1 MKPALFLDR
10 DGVVIYDS
18 GYAKDAD
25 QVRLMPGITDLIQ
38 RAQKKSWKVVI
49 VTNQSGLGRGWI
61 SLSQYQAVS
70 ERMLELLSAQQIL
83 IDGIYFAPWFTGAPS
98 MPENL
103 KAPEFKTGNVQEK
116 GCWCSEWRK
125 PWPGMFWQA
134 ALDLSIDL
142 KNSVMIGDRA
152 TDQLAAAVAGVEQ
165 TYLRPSEPTTVE
177 QDLIPTLQSKVADL
191 GRDSQAWFL
200 TQSHLKSLS
209 PQLRRPA
216 DLALKPQMIEDFAEV
231 VLS

>member
-103 KAPEFKTGNVQEK
+103 NGWVAQLRETK
-116 GCWCSEWRK
+116 GGGVTPLEHSQKESRRSWRTSESE
-125 PWPGMFWQA
+125 GA
-134 ALDLSIDL
+134 IDE
-142 KNSVMIGDRA
+142 
-152 TDQLAAAVAGVEQ
+152 LAAAVAGVEQ